1 MKTKSR
7 NLIMVFLMAL
17 AILLA
22 CIPVATL
29 TANAELA
36 SLENVNVN
44 NGVVT
49 WDAFPGAAEYY
60 YSYGPAGGSLDEPSL
75 DLELKAKSFHFE
87 TGNYNYSIYAVDEH
101 GDQIS
106 GEIAGTYSYTCTQ
119 TPLATPTNLTWDHT
133 TARWSA

>member
-1 MKTKSR
+1 
-7 NLIMVFLMAL
+7 MVFLMAL

-29 TANAELA
+29 TANAELDT
-36 SLENVNVN
+36 LENVSVN

-87 TGNYNYSIYAVDEH
+87 TGNYNYSIYAVDEY
-101 GDQIS
+101 GTQIS
-106 GEIAGTYSYTCTQ
+106 GKITGTYSYTCKQ